1 VVRPLRLLVPDGI
14 YHVTV
19 RGNARGP
26 IFLDD
31 DDRLGFLDLLARVV
45 DRFGWVLH
53 AYCLMTNHYHLLVQT
68 PRPNLSTSMR
78 QLNGVYAQRFN
89 KRRKRVG
96 HLFQAR
102 FGAKL
107 VQDEGYFLGSAR
119 YVILNPVRAEIV
131 ERPEDWP
138 WSSYRATAGLDPRP
152 AFLTVSAIL
161 DQFSGAQ
168 DKRAA
173 YRDYVAR
180 GIGLHGPEA
189 IGDIYLSSAQFAD
202 AHAPNQQIEEIPR
215 RQSHPVP
222 PTLDQLFATDPAN
235 APAIAFRDHG
245 YTLKQIADHL
255 GVHYSTISRRLKRL
269 EDATPAPALQRSP
282 MLQSKT

>member
-19 RGNARGP
+19 RGNARGAV
-26 IFLDD
+26 FLDD
-31 DDRLGFLDLLARVV
+31 DDRLAFLDLLARVV

-53 AYCLMTNHYHLLVQT
+53 AYCLMSNHYHLLVQT

-107 VQDEGYFLGSAR
+107 VQEEGYFLGAAR
-119 YVILNPVRAEIV
+119 YVILNPVRAQIV

-152 AFLTVSAIL
+152 PFLTISAIL
-161 DQFSGAQ
+161 DQFTGAP
-168 DKRAA
+168 DTRSA

-180 GIGLHGPEA
+180 GIGLEAPDA
-189 IGDIYLSSAQFAD
+189 IGDIYVSSEQFAD
-202 AHAPNQQIEEIPR
+202 HHAPNEQIEEIPR

-222 PTLDQLFATDPAN
+222 PTLDQIFATHAAD
-235 APAIAFRDHG
+235 APAIAYRDHG

-255 GVHYSTISRRLKRL
+255 GVHYSTISRRLRRL
-269 EDATPAPALQRSP
+269 EDVTPTPALQR
-282 MLQSKT
+282 